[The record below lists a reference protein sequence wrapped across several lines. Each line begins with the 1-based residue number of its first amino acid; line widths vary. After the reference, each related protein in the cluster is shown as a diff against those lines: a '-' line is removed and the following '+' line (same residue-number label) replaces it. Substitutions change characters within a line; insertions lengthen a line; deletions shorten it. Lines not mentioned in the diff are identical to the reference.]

1 MKEIYAFTLD
11 DDIPLSNEVSSYLR
25 EIAVL
30 LYDELNIFDKNILC
44 TEDDN
49 LIYNYLLET
58 YSNETHSYVYKLL
71 SDRANSDFRLYEP
84 FVLNDRTFAIT
95 IYKDSVSME
104 EMQYYLNRIMNSL
117 RLNYK
122 FNIITEEY
130 NGRSIKNRY
139 DAIELL
145 ISKIDSKKVKKKVK
159 MRTNSI
165 LSIFGI

>member
-11 DDIPLSNEVSSYLR
+11 DDIPLSNDVFSHIR

-30 LYDELNIFDKNILC
+30 LYDELNIFDRNILC

-49 LIYNYLLET
+49 LIYNYLLEV
-58 YSNETHSYVYKLL
+58 YSNNNVNCSYKIL
-71 SDRANSDFRLYEP
+71 SDKFKEDYRKFEP
-84 FVLNDRTFAIT
+84 FIIGNRTFAIT
-95 IYKDSVSME
+95 VYKDSISVDE
-104 EMQYYLNRIMNSL
+104 IQLYLNRIINSL
-117 RLNYK
+117 NLNYN
-122 FNIITEEY
+122 FNITTQEY

-165 LSIFGI
+165 LSVFGI

>member
-11 DDIPLSNEVSSYLR
+11 DDTPLSTDVCSHIR

-30 LYDELNIFDKNILC
+30 LYDELNIFDRNILC

-49 LIYNYLLET
+49 LIYNYLLEK
-58 YSNETHSYVYKLL
+58 YSYETHSYIYKLF
-71 SDRANSDFRLYEP
+71 SDRANCDFRLYEP

-95 IYKDSVSME
+95 VYKDSISME

-117 RLNYK
+117 QLDYK
-122 FNIITEEY
+122 FNITTEEY
-130 NGRSIKNRY
+130 ISKSIKDRY
-139 DAIELL
+139 NAIELL
-145 ISKIDSKKVKKKVK
+145 ISKLDHKKTKKKVK

-165 LSIFGI
+165 LSMFGI